1 MSDESLKSPAVP
13 LPEAGLRAPGP
24 SAGPPDR
31 PAPGEGNGERV
42 DVPRERVELTMALR
56 TLPDESNT
64 ERVPQGTLPPE
75 RMQEV
80 LRRLTDN
87 VYDRPEVRDAIA
99 RRVQRDLGPPPESE
113 AP

>member
-1 MSDESLKSPAVP
+1 MLDESLKSPAVP

-56 TLPDESNT
+56 TLPDESGT
-64 ERVPQGTLPPE
+64 ERVPQGTLPPG
-75 RMQEV
+75 RMREV
-80 LRRLTDN
+80 LRRLAEN
-87 VYDRPEVRDAIA
+87 AYDSAVARDVVA
-99 RRVQRDLGPPPESE
+99 RRVLKDLRLSTRE
-113 AP
+113 